1 MQPDFIHLRVHSEYS
16 LVDGIVRIKPLI
28 KRVREIN
35 MPAVAITDQSN
46 LFALVKFY
54 RAAIKE
60 GIKPV
65 VGVDLWLKNSLLAEQ
80 PYRFTLYCKDLL
92 GYKNLTYLITRSY
105 LEGQHRGIPMIEQ
118 EWLEGHSN
126 GLIALSGARE
136 GDIGCALLASHF
148 DEATRCLERWKELF
162 PDSFYLELQRT
173 RRAYEESYIEAV
185 VKFAADNQVPVVATN
200 DVRFIDQA
208 DFESHEIRVCVG
220 EGRTLDDKRRVR
232 QYSEYQ
238 YLRSTEEMQELFSD
252 IPQALQNSVEIAK
265 RCNIELDLGKNYLPK
280 FPDTG
285 EKSET
290 DYLTSLSEQGLKH
303 RLTIIKKRGDDVDE
317 DEYRERLVMEL
328 GVINQMGFPGYFLI
342 VYDFI
347 KWAKENSIPVG
358 PGRGSGAGS
367 IVAWA
372 LQITDLDPIKYELL
386 FERFLNP
393 ERVSM
398 PDFDIDFCMDQRD
411 DVINYVAERY
421 GRDRVSQ
428 IITYGTMAA
437 KAVIRD
443 VGRVLAHPYGF
454 VDRIAKLI
462 PFEIGITLSKAL
474 EQQPDLQE
482 AYDTDEEVKTLID
495 MARSLEGLARN
506 AGKHAGGVVI
516 SPSVLTDFCPLYCE
530 EGSVSTVTQFDKN
543 DVEDVGLVK
552 FDFLGLRT
560 LTVVDWCVQTVNQQ
574 NKNKDLPLLDIS
586 EIPVDDRDTFVLLKA
601 SATTAIFQLESSGMK
616 QLIKRLKPDSFD
628 DIIALVALYR
638 PGPLQSGMVDSY
650 IERKHGR
657 EETVYSHPSLEP
669 ILEPTYGVI
678 LYQEQV
684 MQIAQ
689 VLAKYTL
696 GGADM
701 LRRAMGKKKPEEM
714 AKQRSIFIDGAKENN
729 ISVKLSGSIFDL
741 MEKFAGYGFNK
752 SHSAAYALVSYQTAW
767 LKTHYP
773 AAFMAAVLSSD
784 MDNTDKIVI
793 LIEECRDMKLTVLPP
808 DINNSQFRFTVK
820 PDEEVVIYGLG
831 AVKGVGEAAIEGI
844 IEERN
849 ENGQFVDLLDFCKR
863 IDSRKVNRRVIEA
876 LIRAGALDCLKQ
888 YRSTLIGM
896 VTDALRAADQYA
908 SNQSSGIDDMFG
920 SLPSV
925 SKDQFLEVRILPVWD
940 DETRLTAE
948 RETLGLYLTGHPIER
963 YEQELEKI
971 TSGRIAG
978 LIEEE
983 TAKMD
988 EEEANPKPAPVKEKS
1003 DKPYKRN
1010 NNDDERTV
1018 VIAGLVNGIRIIE
1031 TKRGKMAIVTL
1042 DDRTARMDVTMFS
1055 DVFEAFQEQIVKDKI
1070 LMVKGKIGPDTF
1082 SGGVRVLAES
1092 VYTIEEARVRFGQRL
1107 MIQVQKTDDGK
1118 SVIQSLAS
1126 IMSPF
1131 RQGSCPVW
1139 ISYQGEQAN
1148 ANLPLGDN
1156 WQVNPTDDLLERLR
1170 EVAGKKSV
1178 WIQYPTSDQQ
1188 NA

>member
-1 MQPDFIHLRVHSEYS
+1 MKPDFIHLRVHSEYS
-16 LVDGIVRIKPLI
+16 LVDGIVRIKPLV
-28 KRVREIN
+28 KRVRELN
-35 MPAVAITDQSN
+35 MPAVAVTDQSN
-46 LFALVKFY
+46 LFALIKFY

-60 GIKPV
+60 GIKPL
-65 VGVDLWLKNSLLAEQ
+65 VGVDLWLKNSEEADQ
-80 PYRFTLYCKDLL
+80 PYRLTLYCKDVS

-118 EWLEGHSN
+118 QWLEDHST
-126 GLIALSGARE
+126 GLIALSGGRE
-136 GDIGCALLASHF
+136 GDIGKALLANKTELAAS
-148 DEATRCLERWKELF
+148 CLEQWQHLF
-162 PDSFYLELQRT
+162 PESFYLELQRT
-173 RRAYEESYIEAV
+173 RRPYEESYIEAAV
-185 VKFAADNQVPVVATN
+185 TLAAEQQVPVVATN
-200 DVRFIDQA
+200 DVRFIEKD
-208 DFESHEIRVCVG
+208 DFGAHEVRVCVG
-220 EGRTLDDKRRVR
+220 EGRTLDDKRRPR
-232 QYSEYQ
+232 LYSEFQ
-238 YLRSTEEMQELFSD
+238 YLRSAEEMHELFSD
-252 IPQALQNSVEIAK
+252 IPQALQNTVEIAK

-285 EKSET
+285 GQLET
-290 DYLTSLSEQGLKH
+290 DYLTDLAQQGLQQ
-303 RLTIIKKRGDDVDE
+303 RLKIIHQRDDKVDD
-317 DEYRERLVMEL
+317 DEYHERLSMEL

-347 KWAKENSIPVG
+347 RWAKENAIPVG

-372 LQITDLDPIKYELL
+372 LQITDIDPIKYELL

-437 KAVIRD
+437 KAVVRD

-454 VDRIAKLI
+454 VDRIAKLV

-474 EQQPDLQE
+474 DQQPELQE
-482 AYDTDEEVKTLID
+482 LYDTDEEVQTLID

-560 LTVVDWCVQTVNQQ
+560 LTVVDWCVQTINQQ
-574 NKNKDLPLLDIS
+574 NKEKNVTPLDIS
-586 EIPVDDRDTFVLLKA
+586 EIPVDDKAAFVLLKA
-601 SATTAIFQLESSGMK
+601 CATTAIFQLESSGMK

-650 IERKHGR
+650 VERKHGR
-657 EETVYSHPSLEP
+657 EATVYPHPALEP

-689 VLAKYTL
+689 VLANYTL

-714 AKQRSIFIDGAKENN
+714 AKQRSIFIEGSKENN
-729 ISVKLSGSIFDL
+729 VSVKLSGSIFDL

-767 LKTHYP
+767 LKSHYP

-793 LIEECRDMKLTVLPP
+793 LSEECRDMKLMVMPP
-808 DINNSQFRFTVK
+808 DINYSQYRFTVK
-820 PDEEVVIYGLG
+820 PDEDVVIYGLG
-831 AVKGVGEAAIEGI
+831 AIKGVGEAAIQGI
-844 IEERN
+844 LDER
-849 ENGQFVDLLDFCKR
+849 EKQGIFVDLLDFCKR

-876 LIRAGALDCLKQ
+876 FIRAGALDCLQ
-888 YRSTLIGM
+888 QHRSTLMGM
-896 VTDALRAADQYA
+896 VSDALRAAGQHA
-908 SNQSSGIDDMFG
+908 SNQNSGIDDMFG
-920 SLPSV
+920 TLSSTTE
-925 SKDQFLEVRILPVWD
+925 DQFLEVRVLPEWD
-940 DETRLTAE
+940 DATRLNAE

-963 YEQELEKI
+963 YEQELERI
-971 TSGRIAG
+971 TSGRIAL

-1003 DKPYKRN
+1003 DKPYKRD

-1018 VIAGLVNGIRIIE
+1018 VVAGLVSSIRVID
-1031 TKRGKMAIVTL
+1031 TRRGKMAIVTL

-1055 DVFEAFQEQIVKDKI
+1055 DVYEAFTDYVVKDKV
-1070 LMVKGKIGPDTF
+1070 LMIKGKIGPDTF
-1082 SGGVRVLAES
+1082 TGGVRVLAES
-1092 VYTIEEARVRFGQRL
+1092 VYSIEEARVRFGQRL
-1107 MIQVQKTDDGK
+1107 MIQLQQTDDGQ
-1118 SVIQSLAS
+1118 SMIQSLAS
-1126 IMSPF
+1126 VMSPF

-1139 ISYQGEQAN
+1139 IAYTGEQAS
-1148 ANLPLGDN
+1148 ANLPLGEK
-1156 WQVNPTDDLLERLR
+1156 WQVNPTDDLLDSLR
-1170 EVAGKKSV
+1170 AIIGKEAV
-1178 WIQYPTSDQQ
+1178 WIQYPTSDSSG
-1188 NA
+1188 